1 MKDYETV
8 IILSPNL
15 DEKDLDEEME
25 KVTGTITSFGGE
37 VKEVEKWG
45 KRRFAYE
52 IKRHKEGNYA
62 LMKFKSPPSALTELD
77 RRLKLNERVLRH
89 LTLLSV
95 SLPPSEEKKSANA
108 NDRV

>member
-1 MKDYETV
+1 VKDYETV

-15 DEKDLDEEME
+15 DEKDVEEEME
-25 KVTGTITSFGGE
+25 KVKSTITSSGGE
-37 VKEVEKWG
+37 IKEVEKWG

-77 RRLKLNERVLRH
+77 RRLKLNDRVLRH
-89 LTLLSV
+89 LTLVSASLS
-95 SLPPSEEKKSANA
+95 PSEDKESASAN
-108 NDRV
+108 DHV

>member
-8 IILSPNL
+8 IILNPNL

-25 KVTGTITSFGGE
+25 KVAGTITSFGGE

-52 IKRHKEGNYA
+52 IKRHKEGTYV
-62 LMKFKSPPSALTELD
+62 LVKFKSPPPALTELD

-95 SLPPSEEKKSANA
+95 SVSPSEEKESANA
-108 NDRV
+108 SDTV

>member
-15 DEKDLDEEME
+15 DEKDVDEEME
-25 KVTGTITSFGGE
+25 KVAGTITSSGGE

-52 IKRHKEGNYA
+52 IKRHKEGSYF
-62 LMKFKSPPSALTELD
+62 LMKFRSPPSALTELD
-77 RRLKLNERVLRH
+77 RRLKLSERVLRH
-89 LTLLSV
+89 LTLLSAAV
-95 SLPPSEEKKSANA
+95 SPPEEKESANA